1 MAEQPDPLPYPQRW
15 KEALWRGETAPIPVV
30 RAPTRAVYP
39 RRGPSS
45 DDHVAD
51 IAHASQIALRI
62 GTLLLAGG
70 APTEDVEAAIFAVGT
85 ALGLPSFEVDITYNS
100 IIISIAPDSGQPG
113 LSDMRVVRGRS
124 THYARV
130 AAAHQLV
137 LDLSDGLVPL
147 SDLEARITE
156 VEHLRKPFRH
166 WITIPAAG
174 ALSAAITVGLGGD
187 ALTAAVAFATAA
199 LSGLLGE
206 RMARR
211 GWPTFFTN
219 LTLALLATLVAVALT
234 ASDVDVAASLVVV
247 GGIIAL
253 LPGMSL
259 MVAAQE
265 AISLFAVTA
274 AARVVELTMATVGI
288 VAGVLFGLVV
298 ADEYGVKME
307 VIVGPRG
314 TAVTVLVAVLAAAA
328 AAFAAALTYQSPRRL
343 ALVAGLMGSLGILVL
358 TGVEQFISSPGIA
371 TAVPAIVIGLASRL
385 IGTRLRVPAVLVTVP
400 AIVPLLP
407 GLALYQ
413 GLLFITRNDI
423 TQNDQSRGIASLVEA
438 FSVALALAAGVL
450 LGQIIGGLRF
460 RRR

>member
-1 MAEQPDPLPYPQRW
+1 M
-15 KEALWRGETAPIPVV
+15 
-30 RAPTRAVYP
+30 
-39 RRGPSS
+39 S
-45 DDHVAD
+45 
-51 IAHASQIALRI
+51 
-62 GTLLLAGG
+62 
-70 APTEDVEAAIFAVGT
+70 
-85 ALGLPSFEVDITYNS
+85 
-100 IIISIAPDSGQPG
+100 
-113 LSDMRVVRGRS
+113 
-124 THYARV
+124 
-130 AAAHQLV
+130 
-137 LDLSDGLVPL
+137 
-147 SDLEARITE
+147 
-156 VEHLRKPFRH
+156 
-166 WITIPAAG
+166 
-174 ALSAAITVGLGGD
+174 
-187 ALTAAVAFATAA
+187 
-199 LSGLLGE
+199 
-206 RMARR
+206 RR

-219 LTLALLATLVAVALT
+219 ITLALLAALVAVALT
-234 ASDVDVAASLVVV
+234 ATDVDVTAPLVVV

-288 VAGVLFGLVV
+288 VTGVLFGLVV
-298 ADEYGVKME
+298 ADEYNVKME

-314 TAVTVLVAVLAAAA
+314 TAVSVLVAVLAAAA
-328 AAFAAALTYQSPRRL
+328 AAFAAALTYQSPKRL

-358 TGVEQFISSPGIA
+358 TGVEQFISSPGTA

-413 GLLFITRNDI
+413 GLLFIT
-423 TQNDQSRGIASLVEA
+423 QNDQSRGIASLVEA